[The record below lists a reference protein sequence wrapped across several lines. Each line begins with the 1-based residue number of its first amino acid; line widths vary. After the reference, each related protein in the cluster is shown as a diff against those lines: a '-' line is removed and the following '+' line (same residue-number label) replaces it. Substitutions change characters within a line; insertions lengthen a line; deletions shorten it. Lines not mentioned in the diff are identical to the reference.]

1 MDCRKSAEAIVGANL
16 GRRAEHETPQVGI
29 GITWRAHE
37 SRSDPVRNDRQRGD
51 GAEPRLGSDRR

>member
-1 MDCRKSAEAIVGANL
+1 MECRKSAEAIL
-16 GRRAEHETPQVGI
+16 GVSRRAEHETPQVGI

-51 GAEPRLGSDRR
+51 GAEPRQGSDRR